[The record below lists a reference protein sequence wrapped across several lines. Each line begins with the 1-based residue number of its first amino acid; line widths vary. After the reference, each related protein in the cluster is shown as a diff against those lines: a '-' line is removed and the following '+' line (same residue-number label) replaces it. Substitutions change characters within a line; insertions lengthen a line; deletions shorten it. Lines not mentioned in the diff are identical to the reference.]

1 MYRLSEPFI
10 CWLSE
15 KIGEAT
21 VGNARRAIRGEQEY
35 RLIRQ
40 GVPGLCVLREKSI
53 AHLHHP

>member
-1 MYRLSEPFI
+1 MMRTDPPAI
-10 CWLSE
+10 CVTESD
-15 KIGEAT
+15 T
-21 VGNARRAIRGEQEY
+21 PQGEQEY